1 MQVSR
6 ITVLPMGTLR
16 MTASAYMFACSKE
29 SNANEDRT
37 NIHPYYT
44 LTVIGASASGCR
56 AQIENTLHKTAPGC
70 FQIIGADTP
79 LQQFQ
84 PKHTSGIMVLL
95 PELALLSDKAFNNIV
110 HHIDGILFQ
119 QDHGRGYRIQVFAEQ
134 DTIERLH
141 SGLFK
146 RWVMENE
153 FRITVVENVLEENTD
168 LTFDKFA
175 KYLRVPGAKT
185 PTRGSHTQDTMKFS
199 NRFDLLSHEFL
210 AVAVDKLRNANEN
223 MPMVMPESVA
233 MKLFEQERWYFYP
246 QDNLTA
252 ADELDDEE

>member
-29 SNANEDRT
+29 SNTNEDRT

-95 PELALLSDKAFNNIV
+95 PELALLDMDFCEVSDEATT
-110 HHIDGILFQ
+110 LT
-119 QDHGRGYRIQVFAEQ
+119 VFC
-134 DTIERLH
+134 
-141 SGLFK
+141 SNK
-146 RWVMENE
+146 
-153 FRITVVENVLEENTD
+153 ITVVATASKCLPN
-168 LTFDKFA
+168 
-175 KYLRVPGAKT
+175 KT
-185 PTRGSHTQDTMKFS
+185 R
-199 NRFDLLSHEFL
+199 
-210 AVAVDKLRNANEN
+210 
-223 MPMVMPESVA
+223 
-233 MKLFEQERWYFYP
+233 
-246 QDNLTA
+246 
-252 ADELDDEE
+252 